1 MKFPVQLCTT
11 KLAQSTS
18 QHYFVI
24 QSLHKARPSTTL
36 YYKTCT
42 KHFPA
47 LLCTTTALLCTTKLA
62 QSTSQYHFGLQTLHK
77 VRPSTT
83 LDYKPC
89 TKYVPVLLCDT
100 KFAQRKLLHIA
111 SSFAEKFYTQH
122 QLFKQRSFYTPSFT
136 HSKLYRKQIT
146 QRSFPVQNHNR
157 NCSSK
162 AGSRRQSGKNAIL
175 KHFLKGFLKGK

>member
-62 QSTSQYHFGLQTLHK
+62 QSASQYHFGLQTLHK

-122 QLFKQRSFYTPSFT
+122 
-136 HSKLYRKQIT
+136 
-146 QRSFPVQNHNR
+146 
-157 NCSSK
+157 
-162 AGSRRQSGKNAIL
+162 
-175 KHFLKGFLKGK
+175 